1 MGLKIYRHFIWIAF
15 ILLLSPSLAQSAQTI
30 VVVFSEFP
38 PYKMM
43 ADGKYTGI
51 DVDIL
56 QEIGKEMDFTLT
68 FKYGT
73 LEECL
78 EMMKQGQADLMTSLL
93 RRAERE
99 PYILYVQ
106 PRYRARSDKVFY
118 VLKEHQKSIR
128 TYDDLKT
135 LKIGVKGGTSYAQSF
150 DSDKELNK
158 VPAESIRINI
168 SKLVARQIDTF
179 ITTDT
184 EGDYW
189 IKTLGLQDRIIKAP
203 FKFQQLDP
211 IYMGISKKSAF
222 AKEAK
227 RFGRILKDL
236 VDKGVVQRIADEYLK

>member
-1 MGLKIYRHFIWIAF
+1 MGVKFYRYVLGTALV
-15 ILLLSPSLAQSAQTI
+15 LLLSPSLSQSTQT
-30 VVVFSEFP
+30 VVVAFSEFP
-38 PYKMM
+38 PYKMVV
-43 ADGKYTGI
+43 DGKTRGI

-56 QEIGKEMDFTLT
+56 REIGKQMDFTLD
-68 FKYGT
+68 FKTGT
-73 LEECL
+73 LEDCL
-78 EMMKQGQADLMTSLL
+78 GMIKLGEADLMTSLL

-118 VLKEHQKSIR
+118 VLQKHQKSIR

-135 LKIGVKGGTSYAQSF
+135 LKIGVKVGTSYAQSF
-150 DSDKELNK
+150 DSDTQLNK
-158 VPAESIRINI
+158 LAAQSIKINI
-168 SKLVARQIDTF
+168 AKLVAGQIDTF

-189 IKTLGLQDRIIKAP
+189 INSLGLQDRITKAT

-222 AKEAK
+222 APEAK
-227 RFGRILKDL
+227 RFGRILKNL
-236 VDKGVVQRIADEYLK
+236 VDKGVVQRIVDRYLK

>member
-1 MGLKIYRHFIWIAF
+1 MALV
-15 ILLLSPSLAQSAQTI
+15 LLLSPNLAQSAQT
-30 VVVFSEFP
+30 VVVAFSEFP
-38 PYKMM
+38 PYKMIV
-43 ADGKYTGI
+43 DGKHTGI

-56 QEIGKEMDFTLT
+56 QEIGKQMDFTLD
-68 FKYGT
+68 FKNGT

-78 EMMKQGQADLMTSLL
+78 GMMKEGEADLMTSLL

-118 VLKEHQKSIR
+118 VFKEHPKSIR
-128 TYDDLKT
+128 SYD
-135 LKIGVKGGTSYAQSF
+135 
-150 DSDKELNK
+150 ELNK
-158 VPAESIRINI
+158 LPAQSIKINI
-168 SKLVARQIDTF
+168 SKLVAGQIDTF
-179 ITTDT
+179 VTTDT

-189 IKTLGLQDRIIKAP
+189 IKTLGLQDRITKAP

-222 AKEAK
+222 ATEAN

-236 VDKGVVQRIADEYLK
+236 VDKGVVQRIVDKYLK

>member
-1 MGLKIYRHFIWIAF
+1 MGLKIQRHFIWIAL
-15 ILLLSPSLAQSAQTI
+15 ILLLSPSLTQSAQSI
-30 VVVFSEFP
+30 VVAFSEFP

-43 ADGKYTGI
+43 ADGKHTGI

-56 QEIGKEMDFTLT
+56 QEIGKELGFTPN

-93 RRAERE
+93 RRVERE

-150 DSDKELNK
+150 DSDKKLNK

-168 SKLVARQIDTF
+168 SKLVAGQIDTF
-179 ITTDT
+179 ITTDN

-189 IKTLGLQDRIIKAP
+189 IKALGLQDLITKAP

-222 AKEAK
+222 VKEAK
-227 RFGRILKDL
+227 SFGRILKDL
-236 VDKGVVQRIADEYLK
+236 VDKGVVQRIVDEYLK

>member
-1 MGLKIYRHFIWIAF
+1 MALV
-15 ILLLSPSLAQSAQTI
+15 LLLSPNLAQSAQT
-30 VVVFSEFP
+30 VVVAFSEFP
-38 PYKMM
+38 PYKMIV
-43 ADGKYTGI
+43 DGKRTGI

-56 QEIGKEMDFTLT
+56 QEIGKQMDFTLD
-68 FKYGT
+68 FKNGT

-78 EMMKQGQADLMTSLL
+78 GMMKEGEADLMTSLL

-118 VLKEHQKSIR
+118 VFKEHPKSIR
-128 TYDDLKT
+128 SYDDLKT
-135 LKIGVKGGTSYAQSF
+135 LKIGVKGGTNYAQPF
-150 DSDKELNK
+150 DNDNELNK
-158 VPAESIRINI
+158 LPAQSIKINI
-168 SKLVARQIDTF
+168 SKLVADQIDTF
-179 ITTDT
+179 VTTDT

-189 IKTLGLQDRIIKAP
+189 IKTLGLQDRITKAP

-222 AKEAK
+222 ATEAN

-236 VDKGVVQRIADEYLK
+236 VDKGVVQRIVDKYLK